1 MNADFMRMEKQMRR
15 HKIAAIPAD
24 GIGPEVIAAGLQALE
39 ELSRRDGEFEL
50 SVTTFDWSSERYKK
64 TGSLMPDNGL
74 EQLREFDAIFFGAV
88 GAPDVPDHLTLWGL
102 RLPICQGFDQYANV
116 RPTKIL
122 PGVSSP
128 LEGVGPGDLDW
139 VIVRENSEGEYS
151 GHGGRAHKGLPEE
164 VGTEVAIFTRV
175 GVTRIMRYAFSLA
188 QARPRKLLTVVTK
201 SNAQRHGMVMWDEIA
216 AEVAREFPEVTWDK
230 MLVDAMT
237 VRMVKNPKSLDT
249 IVATNLHAD
258 ILSDLAGALAGSLG
272 VAPTGNIDP
281 ERRYPSMFEPIHGS
295 AFDITGKGIA
305 NPVAT
310 FWTAAQ
316 MLEHLGEKPAAD
328 RLMRAVEKVCGDGI
342 LTPDVGGRASTQ
354 EVTDSVCE
362 AIRGS
367 NI

>member
-1 MNADFMRMEKQMRR
+1 MKTYS
-15 HKIAAIPAD
+15 IAAIPAD
-24 GIGPEVIAAGLQALE
+24 GIGPEVISAGVNVLQALAKRQGDIAFDVQTFE
-39 ELSRRDGEFEL
+39 WGSDYYKAHGVMMPEDGL
-50 SVTTFDWSSERYKK
+50 T
-64 TGSLMPDNGL
+64 
-74 EQLREFDAIFFGAV
+74 QLKNFDAIYFGAV
-88 GAPDVPDHLTLWGL
+88 GAPDVPDHITLWGL

-122 PGVSSP
+122 PGIQSP
-128 LEGVGPGDLDW
+128 LRKAGPGTLDW

-164 VGTEVAIFTRV
+164 VGTEVAIFTRT
-175 GVTRIMRYAFSLA
+175 GVTRIMRYAFKLA
-188 QARPRKLLTVVTK
+188 QSRPRKLLTVVTK

-216 AEVAREFPEVTWDK
+216 AEVAQEFPDVSWDK

-237 VRMVKNPKSLDT
+237 VRMTLHPESLDT

-281 ERRYPSMFEPIHGS
+281 ERRFPSMFEPIHGS

-305 NPVAT
+305 NPIAS

-316 MLEHLGEKPAAD
+316 MLDHLGESGAAE
-328 RLMRAVEKVCGDGI
+328 RLMVAVEKVSAAGI
-342 LTPDVGGRASTQ
+342 MTPDVGGTANTLDVTNAVIRAILES
-354 EVTDSVCE
+354 
-362 AIRGS
+362 
-367 NI
+367 

>member
-1 MNADFMRMEKQMRR
+1 MRE
-15 HKIAAIPAD
+15 HTIATIPAD
-24 GIGPEVIAAGLQALE
+24 GIGPEVIAAGTAVLESLQERLGD
-39 ELSRRDGEFEL
+39 LKFTFRN
-50 SVTTFDWSSERYKK
+50 FDWGSDYYKRH
-64 TGSLMPDNGL
+64 GVMMPADGL
-74 EQLREFDAIFFGAV
+74 ETLKPFDAIYFGAV
-88 GAPDVPDHLTLWGL
+88 GAPDVPDHITLWGL

-122 PGVSSP
+122 PGITSP
-128 LEGVGPGDLDW
+128 LRNVGPGDLDW

-151 GHGGRAHKGLPEE
+151 GNGGRAHRGLPEE

-175 GVTRIMRYAFSLA
+175 GVTRIMRFAFKLA
-188 QARPRKLLTVVTK
+188 QSRPRKLLTVVTK

-216 AEVAREFPEVTWDK
+216 AEVATEFPDVTWDK

-237 VRMVKNPKSLDT
+237 VRMTLKPQSLDT

-281 ERRYPSMFEPIHGS
+281 ERRFPSMFEPIHGS

-305 NPVAT
+305 NPVAS

-316 MLEHLGEKPAAD
+316 MLDHLGEAEASE
-328 RLMRAVEKVCGDGI
+328 RLMRAVERVCAAGI
-342 LTPDVGGRASTQ
+342 RTPDVGGTATTK
-354 EVTDSVCE
+354 EVTE
-362 AIRGS
+362 AVIDAIHSS
-367 NI
+367 NV